1 MRSNDKKI
9 IFILILL
16 IGLALFNNFIY
27 NLFSVNNINYIVLWL
42 IFLVLSIFLLGFPK
56 DKSLHKVDII
66 QIVIIYSLCYLI
78 FTYLLGLIFC
88 YGKSPYS
95 LEFSKIILNITPVII
110 IIILQELFRYLLVT
124 KITSNLNNYLLILA
138 FVILNITLNINS
150 YTLTSALG
158 IFECVGYLI
167 IPSIINNLLLTY
179 MTKRTG
185 YLPSM
190 IYRLIFEVY
199 LYLVPIFPNFGYYIG
214 SLFNIIYPAIL
225 FVRLNTLLGKN
236 TFKKYRQK
244 RFASIIITIP
254 LISLLIL
261 IVCLVSGLFRYYAMA
276 IGSNSMKP
284 FFSKGDAVIVRKI
297 TKEDYQNLKVGD
309 IIVYQHENKLIIHR
323 IVSIKEN
330 NNLVVINTKGDNNN
344 SKDAWNIH
352 LTDIKGK
359 VKEVV
364 PYIGYPSIW
373 ITEALE

>member
-78 FTYLLGLIFC
+78 FTYLLGLIFG

-95 LEFSKIILNITPVII
+95 LEFSKI
-110 IIILQELFRYLLVT
+110 
-124 KITSNLNNYLLILA
+124 
-138 FVILNITLNINS
+138 ILNITLNINS

>member
-56 DKSLHKVDII
+56 DKNLHKVDII

-78 FTYLLGLIFC
+78 FTYLLGLIFG

-124 KITSNLNNYLLILA
+124 KSTSNLNNYLLILA
-138 FVILNITLNINS
+138 FVIPN
-150 YTLTSALG
+150 
-158 IFECVGYLI
+158 
-167 IPSIINNLLLTY
+167 IINNLLLTY

>member
-78 FTYLLGLIFC
+78 FTYLLGLIFG

-124 KITSNLNNYLLILA
+124 KSTSNINN
-138 FVILNITLNINS
+138 

-330 NNLVVINTKGDNNN
+330 NNLVVIN
-344 SKDAWNIH
+344 I
-352 LTDIKGK
+352 
-359 VKEVV
+359 
-364 PYIGYPSIW
+364 
-373 ITEALE
+373 